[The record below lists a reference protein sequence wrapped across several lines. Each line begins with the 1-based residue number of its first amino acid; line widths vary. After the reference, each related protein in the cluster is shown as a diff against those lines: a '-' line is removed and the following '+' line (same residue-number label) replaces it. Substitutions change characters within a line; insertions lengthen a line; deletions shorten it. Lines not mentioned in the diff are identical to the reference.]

1 MRDCSKDAKTYIV
14 PETAA
19 YIFRGKKCVGGCSFI
34 KESVCTREAEK
45 CETSYLAMLA
55 CLRLASNT
63 EYGIQGA
70 NPPQLFP
77 CNA

>member
-1 MRDCSKDAKTYIV
+1 MLRHILYQKLQRTFS
-14 PETAA
+14 EE
-19 YIFRGKKCVGGCSFI
+19 KKCVGGCSFI

-55 CLRLASNT
+55 NLRLASNT

-70 NPPQLFP
+70 NPPPLFP